1 MPVDFSLVVKKGL
14 TIVSRELEIIL
25 QSIWPILKAGVFVT
39 IPLSLISFAIAIV
52 IAVITALIKL
62 SKYTILKWIF
72 SFYVWVFRGTPLLVQ
87 LFIVF
92 YGLPKAG
99 LTIEPWTAAIITF
112 SLNTGAYASES
123 IRASILSI
131 PIGQWEAAE
140 SLGMTY
146 WQMLRRI
153 IAPQTI
159 RISLPPVTN
168 DFIDLVKGTSLAA
181 SITITEMFM
190 IGQQITAR
198 TYEPLAVYTL
208 VAAMYLLICTILTFT
223 QGKLEKSASKYI

>member
-1 MPVDFSLVVKKGL
+1 MN
-14 TIVSRELEIIL
+14 REFEIIL
-25 QSIWPILKAGVFVT
+25 QSFWPILKAGLVVT
-39 IPLSLISFAIAIV
+39 IPLALISFAIALV
-52 IAVITALIKL
+52 IAVITALANL
-62 SKYTILKWIF
+62 SNYKIVKFIF
-72 SFYVWVFRGTPLLVQ
+72 GTYVWIFRGTPLLVQ
-87 LFIVF
+87 LFLVF

-99 LTIEPWTAAIITF
+99 ITLDPWTAAIITF

-123 IRASILSI
+123 IRASILAI
-131 PIGQWEAAE
+131 PKGQWEAAE
-140 SLGMTY
+140 SLGMSY
-146 WQMLRRI
+146 WQVLRRV

-190 IGQQITAR
+190 VGQQITAR
-198 TYEPLAVYTL
+198 TYEPLAIYSL
-208 VAAMYLLICTILTFT
+208 VAVLYLIICSILTYA

>member
-1 MPVDFSLVVKKGL
+1 M
-14 TIVSRELEIIL
+14 SRELEIVL
-25 QSIWPILKAGVFVT
+25 NSIWPLLKAGLVVT
-39 IPLSLISFAIAIV
+39 IPLSLISFAIALV
-52 IAVITALIKL
+52 IAIITALLKL
-62 SKYTILKWIF
+62 SNFKILKFIF
-72 SFYVWVFRGTPLLVQ
+72 STYVWIFRGTPLLVQ
-87 LFIVF
+87 LFLVF

-99 LTIEPWTAAIITF
+99 ITLDPWVAAIITF

-131 PIGQWEAAE
+131 PKGQWEAAE

-146 WQMLRRI
+146 WQVLRRV

-181 SITITEMFM
+181 SITIAEMFM
-190 IGQQITAR
+190 IGQQIVAF
-198 TYEPLAVYTL
+198 TYEPLAIYSL
-208 VAAMYLLICTILTFT
+208 VAAIYLIFVSILTII
-223 QGKLEKSASKYI
+223 QGKLEKYASKYI

>member
-1 MPVDFSLVVKKGL
+1 MN
-14 TIVSRELEIIL
+14 RELELIL
-25 QSIWPILKAGVFVT
+25 QSFWPILKAGLVVT
-39 IPLSLISFAIAIV
+39 IPLALISFAIAII
-52 IAVITALIKL
+52 IAVITALANL
-62 SKYTILKWIF
+62 SNYKILKFIF
-72 SFYVWVFRGTPLLVQ
+72 GTYVWIFRGTPLLVQ
-87 LFIVF
+87 LFLVF

-99 LTIEPWTAAIITF
+99 IILDPWTAAIITF

-123 IRASILSI
+123 IRASILAI
-131 PIGQWEAAE
+131 PKGQWEAAE

-146 WQMLRRI
+146 WQVLRRV

-198 TYEPLAVYTL
+198 TYEPLAIYSL
-208 VAAMYLLICTILTFT
+208 VAVLYLIICSILTYA

>member
-1 MPVDFSLVVKKGL
+1 M
-14 TIVSRELEIIL
+14 SRELEIIV
-25 QSIWPILKAGVFVT
+25 QSFWPILKAGLVVT
-39 IPLSLISFAIAIV
+39 IPLALISFAIALV
-52 IAVITALIKL
+52 IAVITALANL
-62 SKYTILKWIF
+62 SNYKILKFIF
-72 SFYVWVFRGTPLLVQ
+72 STYVWIFRGTPLLVQ
-87 LFIVF
+87 LFLVF

-99 LTIEPWTAAIITF
+99 IILDPWTAAIITF

-123 IRASILSI
+123 IRASILAI
-131 PIGQWEAAE
+131 PKGQWEAAE

-146 WQMLRRI
+146 WQVLRRI

-190 IGQQITAR
+190 VGQQITAR
-198 TYEPLAVYTL
+198 TYEPLAIYSL
-208 VAAMYLLICTILTFT
+208 VAVLYLSICSILTYA
-223 QGKLEKSASKYI
+223 QSKLEKSASKYI